1 MLTDVR
7 MDEVVAVLGKMS
19 QYRVAALFIALDDLE
34 AVGEGMAVLVR
45 LQLFGQVVV
54 VETPVTVV
62 PQFYGSLV
70 YPYVTLDVRPA
81 VLQGQDIVLRTY
93 TGFDHVSARLFLRV
107 GVVAFP
113 RMKFREICEQ
123 VVHHGIRFLFDEI
136 RIC

>member
-1 MLTDVR
+1 MLADVR

-45 LQLFGQVVV
+45 LQLLGQVVV

-70 YPYVTLDVRPA
+70 YPYVGRQFCRVRTSSFVRIP
-81 VLQGQDIVLRTY
+81 VSITY
-93 TGFDHVSARLFLRV
+93 LLGFF
-107 GVVAFP
+107 F
-113 RMKFREICEQ
+113 E
-123 VVHHGIRFLFDEI
+123 
-136 RIC
+136 